1 MGIMKMTN
9 LRKVCPVCR
18 HEWRVIHNSRG
29 LGEIFLRIDFEIFM
43 FDHFQSHS
51 GTFDESRLTTY
62 EYNKAAQ
69 C

>member
-1 MGIMKMTN
+1 MTT
-9 LRKVCPVCR
+9 LSKVCPLCH
-18 HEWRVIHNSRG
+18 HEWIISHDRWG
-29 LGEIFLRIDFEIFM
+29 MGEIFLRIDFEIFM